1 MVLHQTLIRA
11 QSPHLYEWSGGWVA
25 SSLPLSSSR
34 KSLITSHSLPKEP
47 KEQPNREAV
56 KDDST
61 KLCVCRIFYLLG
73 VMQSLEQTQVLQNNP
88 VLKMSD
94 LSVS

>member
-1 MVLHQTLIRA
+1 MDTGPPRLT
-11 QSPHLYEWSGGWVA
+11 E
-25 SSLPLSSSR
+25 SR
-34 KSLITSHSLPKEP
+34 GLVCTCERGSAV
-47 KEQPNREAV
+47 NREAE